1 VILVADHCGE
11 WAAMWFVVHNLPVAA
26 PLFIKNEK
34 LPSDQPLNEQ
44 EIKSLLKL
52 HSESA
57 IVSSE
62 NDKLNNFYPPRQTC
76 HEISRN
82 SALSLTKY

>member
-1 VILVADHCGE
+1 
-11 WAAMWFVVHNLPVAA
+11 MWFVVHHLPVAA

-34 LPSDQPLNEQ
+34 LPSDQALNEQ

-62 NDKLNNFYPPRQTC
+62 TERQT
-76 HEISRN
+76 EQ
-82 SALSLTKY
+82 LLPTKTDVS